1 MEQLPLTFVQ
11 SSLEPEI
18 LECYTPAFN
27 FTKLSSSNGMLA
39 FTRNKLY
46 WLPDEPIALMDQGWS
61 VLYSE
66 IAECGK
72 WGVAGFSIK
81 LVDGKEL
88 RFSNVGAKMREG
100 LTASIEEFKS
110 MAPAAPAADPAEAPS
125 AAVAPD
131 AEAPKAEAPE
141 TPKAEPAAAEEIPID
156 GSKVM
161 GVLAY
166 FGILLLIPLFLEKD
180 SKFVRFHVNQG
191 LILLICSIV
200 VYAVGRIFPSLSI
213 IIGLLD
219 IALLVLFIMGIVNVV
234 KGRAKEL
241 PLVGK
246 YRIIS

>member
-11 SSLEPEI
+11 ANLEPEI

-39 FTRNKLY
+39 FTRDKLY
-46 WLPDEPIALMDQGWS
+46 WLPDEPIAMMDQGWW

-72 WGVAGFSIK
+72 WGVAGFFIK

-100 LTASIEEFKS
+100 LTASIEEFKG
-110 MAPAAPAADPAEAPS
+110 MAPAAPAAPV
-125 AAVAPD
+125 AAAGAPD
-131 AEAPKAEAPE
+131 AEAPKADAPEPEAP
-141 TPKAEPAAAEEIPID
+141 KADPAAAEEITPD

-166 FGILLLIPLFLEKD
+166 FGILLLIPLFMAKD

-191 LILLICSIV
+191 LILFICSIV
-200 VYAVGRIFPSLSI
+200 VYVVGRIFPGLSTI
-213 IIGLLD
+213 LWILD
-219 IALLVLFIMGIVNVV
+219 VAIFVLAIMGIVNVV

-241 PLVGK
+241 PVIGK